1 MTPEDRRRLEA
12 LYPVGEKHPEAVH
25 SRSGRRLNEIT
36 LGNIVDGTLGIE
48 DLGISAEGLRTQA
61 EIARLAGRDTLARN
75 FERAA
80 ELVAVPDD
88 LVLEVYELLRPGRA
102 TDERPLR
109 DMARRL
115 RRDLGAGRIA
125 DLVDEAA
132 EIYRR
137 RGLFR
142 KRY

>member
-25 SRSGRRLNEIT
+25 SRSGRRLDEIT
-36 LGNIVDGTLGIE
+36 LEAIVDGTLGIE
-48 DLGISAEGLRTQA
+48 DLGISAAGLQTQA

-80 ELVAVPDD
+80 ELVATPND

-102 TDERPLR
+102 TDEKPLR
-109 DMARRL
+109 AMAERL
-115 RRDLGAGRIA
+115 RRDHGAERIA

-132 EIYRR
+132 DVYQR